1 MTRFPPARGLIALA
15 VALLLSLPTQ
25 AAQSAAPTGV
35 LGRWA
40 GSARLTNE
48 WGASPCAYSGSEA
61 PPAVTLEIESKGD
74 VVEITATID
83 LPGTPGAPCPP
94 VHKRY
99 TIQDARLSESS
110 LGFRDPAG
118 HEWNLALRGDRL
130 QGLLNWKTGADE
142 ILAEGFTGPSGERPL
157 TRLSGEVN
165 LARVSAPEA
174 PAPASGAAATEAKA
188 ASAGTAAGA
197 KGADSGKAEKKGGGK
212 GLGLLP
218 SILAANIV
226 GLGAFYGIK
235 KATDDS
241 GKNTGL
247 ATCSPRDCVFSG
259 PADPCICN
267 IPNITSGDTCGNTV
281 SGIPFGGSCKLPNRP
296 CEAGLSCNNG
306 ICDDK
311 FGRCPF

>member
-1 MTRFPPARGLIALA
+1 MTRIPPARGLVALA

-25 AAQSAAPTGV
+25 GGQSAAPTGV

-40 GSARLTNE
+40 GSAKLTNE
-48 WGASPCAYSGSEA
+48 WGASPCDYTGGES
-61 PPAVTLEIESKGD
+61 PPAVTLDVESKGD
-74 VVEITATID
+74 NVEVTATID

-99 TIQDARLSESS
+99 TIDAARVTEST

-118 HEWNLALRGDRL
+118 HEWNLALRADRL
-130 QGLLNWKTGADE
+130 QGLLNWKTGPDE

-157 TRLSGEVN
+157 IRLSGEVS
-165 LARVSAPEA
+165 LARLSGGEPAAPSAT
-174 PAPASGAAATEAKA
+174 AATTEAEA
-188 ASAGTAAGA
+188 GAPGAGTPP
-197 KGADSGKAEKKGGGK
+197 KGSADKGKAEKGGGK

-218 SILAANIV
+218 SILAANVV
-226 GLGAFYGIK
+226 GLAAFYGIK

-241 GKNTGL
+241 GQNTGN
-247 ATCSPRDCVFSG
+247 ATCSPRDCVFAG
-259 PADPCICN
+259 PADPCECN
-267 IPNITSGDTCGNTV
+267 IPNITSGGSCGNVPGGT
-281 SGIPFGGSCKLPNRP
+281 PFGGSCKLPNRP
-296 CEAGLSCNNG
+296 CQAGLSCNNG